1 MAGRLPV
8 ARRQELAAES
18 YELSLQGYSFRQIAR
33 ELGIAHPTAS
43 ALVHAEAK
51 RRAGERE
58 DVGQRLRDSIKQAL
72 KRCWAE
78 LNNPDA
84 SSHATSQNLHAL
96 NNLLVTYGKLSGAF
110 APDKLEV
117 NAPGRLYLPESG
129 LALLS
134 DEELHVLKLLVRK
147 TTGQIPEVV
156 DVLAQEQAQASP
168 HRPALEPVPED
179 FDDA

>member
-8 ARRQELAAES
+8 ARRQELAAQS

-33 ELGIAHPTAS
+33 ELGISHPTAA
-43 ALVHAEAK
+43 ALVHEEAK

-72 KRCWAE
+72 RRCWAE

-110 APDKLEV
+110 APDRLEV
-117 NAPGRLYLPESG
+117 NAPGRLYVSEAG
-129 LALLS
+129 LTLLS
-134 DEELHVLKLLVRK
+134 DEELHVLKLLVGK
-147 TTGQIPEVV
+147 TTGHIPEEV
-156 DVLAQEQAQASP
+156 DVLAQE
-168 HRPALEPVPED
+168 RPQLKPVPED
-179 FDDA
+179 YDVVVDDA

>member
-18 YELSLQGYSFRQIAR
+18 YELSLRGYSFRQIAR

-110 APDKLEV
+110 APERV
-117 NAPGRLYLPESG
+117 QVGTERLYFLDEG
-129 LALLS
+129 LVQLT
-134 DEELHVLKLLVRK
+134 DQELHVLKLLTQK
-147 TTGQIPEVV
+147 TAGH
-156 DVLAQEQAQASP
+156 L
-168 HRPALEPVPED
+168 PAD
-179 FDDA
+179 FD